1 METIL
6 SVRRYSLY
14 SPYNSY
20 NSVTRDT
27 VLSVVHRITAF
38 FRIEILEK
46 SKCFIFNKFSN
57 FPKSTTINYDAKRMR
72 S

>member
-14 SPYNSY
+14 SPYNCY

-46 SKCFIFNKFSN
+46 SKYFVVNKFNN
-57 FPKSTTINYDAKRMR
+57 FPKSTTLSYDAKRMR